1 MFSSL
6 YWARLGK
13 HAGHRQGAP
22 ALVTP
27 PTPTASW
34 LTRSTHWLRKVKR
47 YRKTTSTGLGSL
59 DSRWLT
65 SSTRSPTTS
74 SSAEASS
81 SLNMSK
87 GNSGGSRLRK
97 YSFSTPAT
105 ESRSWVVQ
113 PSTRGSS
120 PLSKASRISNIRAW
134 APDTRKMPSCCRP
147 LRLMKRIQLFT
158 TRGTGWPVLWINFSR
173 SPPKSLWVHWDPG

>member
-74 SSAEASS
+74 SSVAKA
-81 SLNMSK
+81 
-87 GNSGGSRLRK
+87 
-97 YSFSTPAT
+97 AQ
-105 ESRSWVVQ
+105 ESR
-113 PSTRGSS
+113 
-120 PLSKASRISNIRAW
+120 LSKAVDNSSKGWLSYLAGLRAYLLKP
-134 APDTRKMPSCCRP
+134 AA
-147 LRLMKRIQLFT
+147 
-158 TRGTGWPVLWINFSR
+158 
-173 SPPKSLWVHWDPG
+173 H